1 MVKALEWNVYI
12 ENVNAN
18 RIEVYNVFKH
28 GGFLKHCK
36 EALSEW
42 MYNFGFPDDMGRL
55 AEDIRV
61 TAQYYFWSK
70 CEWEII
76 LQSWPTRQ
84 DFREEK
90 IDVYDQVRLNWD
102 AFLDYL
108 WENRKVLTRK
118 KKDG

>member
-28 GGFLKHCK
+28 GGFLKRCK

-70 CEWEII
+70 CEWEIV
-76 LQSWPTRQ
+76 LSGWPPSDRTQ
-84 DFREEK
+84 NKK
-90 IDVYDQVRLNWD
+90 IDVYDQLMLN
-102 AFLDYL
+102 FRRFFDYI
-108 WENRKVLTRK
+108 WEHRYDILESKE
-118 KKDG
+118 